1 MSIETFMDFRPSGQ
15 LRGRVA
21 LVTGSGRNIG
31 RAIALLAA
39 TEGAAVA
46 VNGSA
51 DEAAVDAV
59 VDEITAAG
67 GRATGV
73 MCDVS
78 DPVAVAEMVARVE
91 AELGPVDIAV
101 NNVGRRKA
109 KTFDELTVEDWR
121 SVMSTNLDS
130 VFYVTRCVVAG
141 MKARGWGRIINI
153 SGYDGFTGHIDKRA
167 ANVTAKAGMHGLSK
181 AIAREYSGFG
191 ITANTVAPG
200 AIFTQRE
207 DADYAHIDVEAMLA
221 RIATHSVGHSDDIA
235 AACLYLAAESG
246 RFVTGQVI
254 HVNGG
259 EFMF

>member
-1 MSIETFMDFRPSGQ
+1 MSIETAMDFQPSGQ

-39 TEGAAVA
+39 AEGASVA

-51 DEAAVDAV
+51 DEAAVDGV
-59 VDEITAAG
+59 VAEITAAG
-67 GRATGV
+67 GHAIGI

-78 DPVAVAEMVARVE
+78 DPDAVEKMVERVD
-91 AELGPVDIAV
+91 AELGPVDVVV

-109 KTFDELTVEDWR
+109 KTFDELTVADWR

-130 VFYVTRCVVAG
+130 VFYVSRCVLPG
-141 MKARGWGRIINI
+141 MKERGWGRVINI
-153 SGYDGFTGHIDKRA
+153 SGYDGFTGHIAKRA
-167 ANVTAKAGMHGLSK
+167 ANVTAKAGMHGLTK

-191 ITANTVAPG
+191 VTANTVAPG
-200 AIFTQRE
+200 AIFTQRN
-207 DADYAHIDVEAMLA
+207 DSDYSHIDVEAMLA